1 MDMLRKFSVPCV
13 EIDDFICHNVDCNFV
28 GKHAKDLFTH
38 YRLIHTSD
46 SSISSGCL
54 YSKVCTDK
62 FTSFSGLRNHMYEF
76 HREFLE
82 SDAYSSSKPSSSSSA
97 QVNLA
102 NVGLI
107 DVEPDGMPVDFS
119 MGISPDDDLSKC
131 IAVMYIPSE

>member
-38 YRLIHTSD
+38 YRLIHISD
-46 SSISSGCL
+46 SSFSSGFL
-54 YSKVCTDK
+54 FSKVCTDK
-62 FTSFSGLRNHMYEF
+62 FTPFSGLRNHMYEF
-76 HREFLE
+76 HRQFLE
-82 SDAYSSSKPSSSSSA
+82 SDAYSSSKPSSSSSD

-102 NVGLI
+102 YVGLS
-107 DVEPDGMPVDFS
+107 DVEPDEIPVDFI